1 MATGSSTAGS
11 VPQSLTQSHLYRAPF
26 GESGSAPIDAAVA
39 EKLLAVA
46 LARGGDYA
54 DLFFEYRAAAGFV
67 FDEGILKSA
76 SRGVSLGLGVRVQKG
91 DATGYAY
98 VERLDWDAMARA
110 ADTAAQIASG
120 GGTSTP
126 IRAELAILPRRYELP
141 QVTLDV
147 PGIEKRRLLERAAA
161 AAHAYDPRIVK
172 AEASLSEEIR
182 EILVVTS
189 HGTMTRDTQPLL
201 RFGVRAI
208 AERDGKR
215 QEGSSGGGGRT
226 SIAYFEGK
234 SPEWH
239 AQEAARQ
246 AIVMLDAQEAP
257 AGQMEVVLAPGDS
270 GILLHE
276 AVGHGL
282 EADFNRK
289 GTSNYSGKVGSE
301 VASQLCTVVDDATLV
316 QSRGTINV
324 DDEGN
329 EPRRSVLIENGQLVG
344 YLHDRLSAK
353 HFGLSPSGN
362 GRRESFACAPMP
374 RMTNTILLAGPHAP
388 EEILKSVKRGVYAK
402 KFGGGQVDIANG
414 DFVFSLT
421 ESYLVEDGKIT
432 APLKGVN
439 LIGNGPDVL
448 RKVTMLG
455 DDVEVSDGIW
465 TCGKDGQ
472 SVPVGVGCPTIKIA
486 AITVGGTRVG

>member
-1 MATGSSTAGS
+1 MNQPSASSS
-11 VPQSLTQSHLYRAPF
+11 VTQSVLYRAPF
-26 GESGSAPIDAAVA
+26 GPGGPSAIDAAIA
-39 EKLLAVA
+39 EKLLGIA

-54 DLFFEYRAAAGFV
+54 DLFFEYRAAGGLV

-76 SRGVSLGLGVRVQKG
+76 SRGVSMGLGVRVQKG
-91 DATGYAY
+91 DATGHAY
-98 VERLDWDAMARA
+98 VERLDWDAMKRA
-110 ADTAAQIASG
+110 AETAAQIASG
-120 GGTSTP
+120 GGATLPMSVTARGP
-126 IRAELAILPRRYELP
+126 ELPRRYEIA
-141 QVTLDV
+141 QVTLDA
-147 PGIEKRRLLERAAA
+147 PGLDKRRLLERAAA
-161 AAHAYDPRIVK
+161 EAHAFDSHVIKV
-172 AEASLSEEIR
+172 EASLSEEIR

-189 HGTMTRDTQPLL
+189 DGTMARDTQPLV
-201 RFGVRAI
+201 RFGVRVI
-208 AERDGKR
+208 AEKDGKR

-226 SIAYFEGK
+226 SLGYFEGK
-234 SPEWH
+234 SPEFH
-239 AQEAARQ
+239 AREAARQ
-246 AIVMLDAQEAP
+246 AIAMLDAQEAP

-289 GTSNYSGKVGSE
+289 GTSNYSGKLGE
-301 VASQLCTVVDDATLV
+301 PVASDLCTVIDDATLL

-329 EPRRSVLIENGQLVG
+329 EPRSSVLIEKGKLVG
-344 YLHDRLSAK
+344 YMHDRLSAR
-353 HFGLSPSGN
+353 HYGERPSGN
-362 GRRESFACAPMP
+362 GRRESFGCAPMP
-374 RMTNTILLAGPHAP
+374 RMTNTILLAGPHDP
-388 EEILKSVKRGVYAK
+388 GEILKSVKRGVYAK

-439 LIGNGPDVL
+439 LIGNGPEVL
-448 RKVTMLG
+448 RRVAMLG
-455 DDVEVSDGIW
+455 DDVQVSDGIW

-472 SVPVGVGCPTIKIA
+472 SVPVGVGCPTVKIS